1 MDDGRLSLPQ
11 NISDPQHYNSGCIVI
26 FVGSGSI
33 MQHISYSSPYIIS
46 LGISSVL
53 DRTEGLLS
61 KLEVFGQAN
70 TTN

>member
-1 MDDGRLSLPQ
+1 MDNEKLSLRQ
-11 NISDPQHYNSGCIVI
+11 KNSDSQHYNSGCIVN

-53 DRTEGLLS
+53 DRIGGLLS

-70 TTN
+70 TN

>member
-1 MDDGRLSLPQ
+1 MDNEKLSLRQ
-11 NISDPQHYNSGCIVI
+11 KNSDPQHYNSGCTVN

-61 KLEVFGQAN
+61 KLEVFGQAH
-70 TTN
+70 TN

>member
-1 MDDGRLSLPQ
+1 MDNEKLSLRQ
-11 NISDPQHYNSGCIVI
+11 KNNDPQHYNSGCIVN

-70 TTN
+70 TN

>member
-1 MDDGRLSLPQ
+1 MDNEKLSLRQ
-11 NISDPQHYNSGCIVI
+11 KNSDPQHYNSGCIVN

-61 KLEVFGQAN
+61 KLEVFGQAH
-70 TTN
+70 T